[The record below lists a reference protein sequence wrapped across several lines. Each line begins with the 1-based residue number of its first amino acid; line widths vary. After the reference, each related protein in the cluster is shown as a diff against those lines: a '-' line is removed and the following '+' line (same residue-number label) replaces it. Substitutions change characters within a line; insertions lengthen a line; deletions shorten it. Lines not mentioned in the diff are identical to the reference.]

1 MKIYRLETFEIFPD
15 KDQTIEDIRASI
27 KKTQDLTVICC
38 IDFGADYSTTTG
50 TLFQIDFTNGLFSK
64 SST

>member
-38 IDFGADYSTTTG
+38 INFTDYSSQEKG
-50 TLFQIDFTNGLFSK
+50 FKVDVRRKVELFPDTIK
-64 SST
+64 